1 MGYHL
6 ALEREEIP
14 TYTTAWMNLEDIMV
28 SEISQSQKDKYFL
41 ILLMWGSWS
50 SQIHKDKKVE
60 WWLPGTRG
68 RGEQEII
75 I

>member
-6 ALEREEIP
+6 ALKREEIL
-14 TYTTAWMNLEDIMV
+14 TYTTPWMNLEDIMA

-50 SQIHKDKKVE
+50 SQIHKDKK
-60 WWLPGTRG
+60 
-68 RGEQEII
+68 
-75 I
+75 

>member
-6 ALEREEIP
+6 ALEREEIL

-41 ILLMWGSWS
+41 ILLM
-50 SQIHKDKKVE
+50 
-60 WWLPGTRG
+60 
-68 RGEQEII
+68 
-75 I
+75 